1 MITSKK
7 GFVMSKNIQ
16 SSFNFD
22 VIENIMTQKINYG
35 NESNT
40 LKVGGLFAGI
50 GGIELGFKKA
60 GFEISWANEI
70 DKNAAITY
78 RKNHKHKL
86 FEKDLKD
93 LKTNEVDTIDIL
105 TGGFPC
111 QAFSVAGYRK
121 GFKDDRGNVF
131 FEILR
136 FVDDIEPKVIFLE
149 NVKNLQGHDEGRT
162 FNIILDELQKRGYHV
177 DYKVLNSS
185 EYANVPQNRERIYIV
200 GFKDEKA
207 FEKFTFPK
215 PKRLTKKIEDLIDD
229 IAEEKF
235 YYNNS
240 KYYTQLKEEM
250 KNTDTVYQWRR
261 KYVRENKSK
270 LCPTLT
276 ANMGTGGHNVPLVI
290 DKKDIRKL
298 TPRECARF
306 QGYDENFILCDTIA
320 PSHLY
325 KQIGNSVTVPVIEA
339 IAKEIK
345 RALS

>member
-1 MITSKK
+1 MTK
-7 GFVMSKNIQ
+7 VMNYKYND
-16 SSFNFD
+16 SS
-22 VIENIMTQKINYG
+22 
-35 NESNT
+35 

-60 GFEISWANEI
+60 GFKIEWANEI

-86 FEKDLKD
+86 YEKDLKK
-93 LKTNEVDTIDIL
+93 LQTNEVADIDIL

-121 GFKDDRGNVF
+121 GFEDERGNVF

-136 FVDDIEPKVIFLE
+136 FIDDKKPKIIFLE
-149 NVKNLQGHDEGRT
+149 NVKNLVGHDEGKT
-162 FNIILDELQKRGYHV
+162 FIRIKKELQDRGYFLS
-177 DYKVLNSS
+177 YKVLNSS
-185 EYANVPQNRERIYIV
+185 EYANIPQNRERIYIV
-200 GFKDEKA
+200 GFKDENVYNNFK
-207 FEKFTFPK
+207 FPK
-215 PKRLTKKIEDLIDD
+215 PKKLTKTINDLLEDEAD
-229 IAEEKF
+229 EKF
-235 YYNNS
+235 YYHTS
-240 KYYTQLKEEM
+240 RYYSQLKEEM
-250 KNTDTVYQWRR
+250 KNKDTIYQWRR

-270 LCPTLT
+270 MCPTLT

-306 QGYDENFILCDTIA
+306 QGYDDNFILCNSLA
-320 PSHLY
+320 LSHLY

-345 RALS
+345 KALNV